1 MAKSVFRP
9 GETKVEGEK
18 VLLPLVH
25 NFAPVEEEKPI
36 IQEEYTGPTAEDLRK
51 EAEAFK
57 AQWESEKQKMLV
69 QAQASADDI
78 VKKAEEAAFA
88 EVKRQTDA
96 AAVIKADAE
105 NEAQNII
112 ARAKSEAAQIVAD
125 AQAERDRLR
134 NEAETT
140 GYDKGHQ
147 EGYEKGVAEVD
158 RLIDRMHTILEQVM
172 KRREEILAD
181 TESQIVELVI
191 LMARKVIKILSEN
204 QKNVVMAN
212 TMAALK
218 KVKTRGEVTLR
229 VNLED
234 VKLTTANAQEFINHV
249 ENVQGITVLE
259 DSTVE
264 RGGCIVE
271 TDFGAIDARI
281 SSQLQE
287 LENKILE
294 VSPVKNIKRTDSLT
308 GATEQEEVFIC
319 ALPTQQNSIL
329 QNISKK

>member
-105 NEAQNII
+105 SEAQNII

-308 GATEQEEVFIC
+308 GATE
-319 ALPTQQNSIL
+319 
-329 QNISKK
+329 

>member
-9 GETKVEGEK
+9 NETKVENNK

-25 NFAPVEEEKPI
+25 NYAPVEEEVPV

-57 AQWESEKQKMLV
+57 TQWESEKQKMLAT
-69 QAQASADDI
+69 AQASADDI

-105 NEAQNII
+105 NEASNII
-112 ARAKSEAAQIVAD
+112 ARAKNEAAQIIAD
-125 AQAERDRLR
+125 AEAERDRLR
-134 NEAETT
+134 NEAQTSGFEQ
-140 GYDKGHQ
+140 GHK

-158 RLIDRMHTILEQVM
+158 RLVDRMHRILEAVM
-172 KRREEILAD
+172 QRREEILAD

-212 TMAALK
+212 TLAALK

-229 VNLED
+229 VNLEE
-234 VKLTTANAQEFINHV
+234 VKLTSEHAQEFIQHV
-249 ENVQGITVLE
+249 ENVKGITVLE
-259 DSTVE
+259 DSSVE

-271 TDFGAIDARI
+271 TDFGSIDARI

-294 VSPVKNIKRTDSLT
+294 ISPLKTIKRSDSLT
-308 GATEQEEVFIC
+308 GATE
-319 ALPTQQNSIL
+319 
-329 QNISKK
+329 

>member
-9 GETKVEGEK
+9 NETKLEGNK

-25 NFAPVEEEKPI
+25 NYAPVEEETPV
-36 IQEEYTGPTAEDLRK
+36 IQEEYHGPTADDLRK

-57 AQWESEKQKMLV
+57 AQWESEKQKMLST
-69 QAQASADDI
+69 AQASADEI
-78 VKKAEEAAFA
+78 VKKAEDAAFA

-96 AAVIKADAE
+96 AAVIKSDAE
-105 NEAQNII
+105 NEAANII
-112 ARAKSEAAQIVAD
+112 ARAKAEASQIVSD
-125 AQAERDRLR
+125 AEAERDRLR
-134 NEAETT
+134 KDAETK
-140 GYDKGHQ
+140 GYEEGHE
-147 EGYEKGVAEVD
+147 EGYQKGVAEVE
-158 RLIDRMHTILEQVM
+158 RLIDRMHRITESVM
-172 KRREEILAD
+172 QRREEILAD
-181 TESQIVELVI
+181 TESQIVQLVI
-191 LMARKVIKILSEN
+191 LMARKVIKVISEN

-212 TMAALK
+212 TLAALK

-234 VKLTTANAQEFINHV
+234 VKLTSEHAQEFIDHV
-249 ENVQGITVLE
+249 ENIKGITVLE
-259 DSTVE
+259 DSSVE

-294 VSPVKNIKRTDSLT
+294 VSPVKSIKRTDSLT
-308 GATEQEEVFIC
+308 GATE
-319 ALPTQQNSIL
+319 
-329 QNISKK
+329 